1 MVGQFFQSSWR
12 RLRELA
18 NPSSGDRPQSAS
30 PTAEAEVPEQN
41 LGIILQR
48 GGEQFILEKVSDR
61 FVAAPRTP
69 DSADWTN
76 EIPGRQ
82 RLALPRSQMV
92 EFLAS
97 DTELDKAMQV
107 ARANKRIAFA
117 SHVYRLKNNPET
129 PVYLTN
135 QITIQFA
142 ADLSQSDRITLTTLE
157 GLQEV
162 KQIPGIPNA
171 FVFQVTNQAT
181 QNPLKIANR
190 LATENA
196 VLAAEP
202 NILIPAQKFYRPS
215 DSLYSKQWY
224 LYHKGGRDLAEGAHI
239 DIEKAWDITRGI
251 RPIVIAVADDSVD
264 LNHPD
269 FQGLGKIAAPM
280 DFKERDFLPQPG
292 TAEDNH
298 GTACAGICVAEE
310 SGRGIV
316 GVAPGCTLMP
326 LRTTGYL
333 DDQSIEELFDWAI
346 DKGAAVI
353 SCSWGPAAVNFP
365 LSIRQNGAI
374 ARAATRG
381 RNGQGCVIV
390 FAAGNANRPIDGI
403 INETDWPGNVLR
415 GYTKWLAGFAV
426 HPNVIAVSASTS
438 LNKKALYSNWGKN
451 ISVCAPSNNAP
462 GGMWLQETGFIETP
476 PQINIYTAGLGVFTA
491 DRTGYSGYSS
501 DDFTGDFGGTSSACP
516 VVAGVAALVLSVNPD
531 LTASEVKRILEET
544 ADKIVDPDSD
554 PQLGF
559 RKGTY
564 DASGH
569 SEWFGYGKVNAYQA
583 VKAAQRKLSAPL
595 RASRQFQ
602 VKNNARLSI
611 PNYNPHGV
619 TSTISVSETGSLK
632 DIEVSVDIEHD
643 FLGDL
648 QVSLIGP
655 SGAIVLLQN
664 RTLGRRTVLQATY
677 SIETRPMLKQFLN
690 RPVRGVWR
698 LQVVD
703 FAIGENGRLNGWEL
717 KLGV

>member
-12 RLRELA
+12 RLREWFDPA
-18 NPSSGDRPQSAS
+18 SSDRSGSAIAAAD
-30 PTAEAEVPEQN
+30 AEIPERD
-41 LGIILQR
+41 LGTILQR
-48 GGEQFILEKVSDR
+48 GGEQLILEKVSDR
-61 FVAAPRTP
+61 FTAAPRTS
-69 DSADWTN
+69 DSLDWTDQL
-76 EIPGRQ
+76 PARQ
-82 RLALPRSQMV
+82 HPILPRQQLV
-92 EFLAS
+92 EVIVS
-97 DTELDKAMQV
+97 DTDRDSAMQV
-107 ARANKRIAFA
+107 ARTDKRIAFA

-129 PVYLTN
+129 LVYLTN
-135 QITIQFA
+135 QLTIQFA
-142 ADLSQSDRITLTTLE
+142 ADLTQSDRLAITALE

-162 KQIPGIPNA
+162 KQVPGITNA

-181 QNPLKIANR
+181 ANPIKIANR
-190 LATENA
+190 LVTQTE
-196 VLAAEP
+196 VLVAEP
-202 NILIPAQKFYRPS
+202 NIVIPTQKYYRPS

-224 LYHKGGRDLAEGAHI
+224 LYHRGGRDLAEGAHI

-292 TAEDNH
+292 ASEDNH

-310 SGRGIV
+310 SGTGIV

-326 LRTTGYL
+326 IRTTGYL

-346 DKGAAVI
+346 AKGAAVI

-365 LSIRQNGAI
+365 LSMRQRAAI
-374 ARAATRG
+374 ARAATQG
-381 RNGQGCVIV
+381 RKGKGCVIV

-403 INETDWPGNVLR
+403 INEKGWPGNALQ

-426 HPNVIAVSASTS
+426 HPDVIAVSASTS
-438 LNKKALYSNWGKN
+438 LNKKAVYSNWGKN

-462 GGMWLQETGFIETP
+462 GGMWLQETGFVETP
-476 PQINIYTAGLGVFTA
+476 PQIDIYTVGRGVFTA

-501 DDFTGDFGGTSSACP
+501 NDFTGDFGGTSSACP

-531 LTASEVKRILEET
+531 LRASEVKRILEET
-544 ADKIVDPDSD
+544 ADKIVDPNPD

-583 VKAAQRKLSAPL
+583 VKAAQRRLSAPL
-595 RASRQFQ
+595 RASRQFR
-602 VKNNARLSI
+602 VKNNSRTSI
-611 PNYNPHGV
+611 PDNQPQGV
-619 TSTISVSETGSLK
+619 TSAIFVSETGTLK

-648 QVSLIGP
+648 EVSLIAP
-655 SGAIVLLQN
+655 DGAIVLLQN
-664 RTLGRRTVLQATY
+664 RTLGRTTVLQATY
-677 SIETRPMLKQFLN
+677 SVLTRPVLKKLLGQS
-690 RPVRGVWR
+690 VRGTWK
-698 LQVVD
+698 LWVVD
-703 FAIGENGRLNGWEL
+703 FTANGTGRLNRWEL
-717 KLGV
+717 ELGV